1 MICVS
6 DDGAGIQWEK
16 LRARAASMGLP
27 HATHD
32 DLVGALFA
40 DGVSTRAEVTETS
53 GRGVGMAAVRE
64 VTLARGGTLEVH
76 STPGQGT
83 RIALWFPTAA
93 RLAA

>member
-1 MICVS
+1 
-6 DDGAGIQWEK
+6 
-16 LRARAASMGLP
+16 MGLP